1 MIREANNDP
10 VDRVRTKTFFSEKRK
25 MSTPVEPIV
34 LPSFASKEDAIEWMD
49 AKVDDPCTDNYRF
62 AFVADAAAMEEYD
75 DQVQSGCCGFFDE
88 DVIVD
93 GKKATIGCNFGH

>member
-1 MIREANNDP
+1 
-10 VDRVRTKTFFSEKRK
+10 

-62 AFVADAAAMEEYD
+62 AFVDDAAAMEEYD